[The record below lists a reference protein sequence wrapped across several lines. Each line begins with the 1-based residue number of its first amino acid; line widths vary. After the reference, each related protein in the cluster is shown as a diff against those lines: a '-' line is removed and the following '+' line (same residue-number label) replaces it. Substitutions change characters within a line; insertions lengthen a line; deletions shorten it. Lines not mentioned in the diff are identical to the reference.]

1 MTYRKIPTAFLAASL
16 LLVPQVATPQSLG
29 ETARKLRKEREEHPP
44 QNVPLYTNDNI
55 PKTAETT
62 TAPAPKTKPAPLGKS
77 PASPAPKEPEKQK
90 QSKIK
95 TREYWQARFRV
106 ARSVLTRAEE
116 EQQLAE
122 NQLSLLQI
130 QQIREL
136 NPKRSRELKQQVDEK
151 EAELQARRKVT
162 EKAQAALDKLKEEF
176 KASGAPQDW
185 IGKSGSH

>member
-16 LLVPQVATPQSLG
+16 LLIPQVATPQSLG

-55 PKTAETT
+55 PKTAEVT
-62 TAPAPKTKPAPLGKS
+62 TAPAPKAKAAQPGKAPAG
-77 PASPAPKEPEKQK
+77 PAAKAPEKQK
-90 QSKIK
+90 ESKAK

-106 ARSVLTRAEE
+106 ARSILTRARE

-136 NPKRSRELKQQVDEK
+136 DPKRSRELKQKVNEK
-151 EAELQARRKVT
+151 EAELQARRKAT

-176 KASGAPQDW
+176 KTSGAPQDW
-185 IGKSGSH
+185 IGKSG